1 MLKRNLRTLQIALAL
16 CVPFQV
22 VAMFL
27 ASLIQGLNFWITSGK
42 LICGTITVT
51 CTVPELV
58 GYSLNGAIIGFL
70 FYNLVSIGAPT
81 LVSILFLF
89 IVLKVLAVG
98 KKKL

>member
-1 MLKRNLRTLQIALAL
+1 M
-16 CVPFQV
+16 
-22 VAMFL
+22 
-27 ASLIQGLNFWITSGK
+27 
-42 LICGTITVT
+42 T